1 MKRFASVSILL
12 LVLSV
17 FGTAVK
23 AQMKSSGPARQGST
37 AAETIE
43 NGKFRVYETKQIRGE
58 ENYEISRTPQGL
70 IVQAKIDLPFM
81 GEEQKPSLTATLRT
95 KDDLTPELFE
105 IKGIRPLEVE
115 INTSITVTEKTATVR
130 EGSVAKAWRSPT
142 PRVRQVVTPEN
153 FFTLGGYL
161 PVTMEMMLVRYWQLH
176 GRKNSLALLPG
187 GEAFVEFRGQDTVTL
202 SGKPTVLDRY
212 HLSGSKWNGGWG
224 RQTLWFDSQNRLVAA
239 VNLGSEVETNLYAIR
254 DGYDS
259 ALSFFIK
266 RTVEDGIDRLTQL
279 ADRLSP
285 KSKTPLVLV
294 GGTLIDVTG
303 KPPITNSAVVI
314 QGDRIIS
321 AGPRSQ
327 IKIPAAATIVNT
339 SGKFLLP
346 GLWDMHSHF
355 YQVEFGPAYL
365 AAGFTSAR

>member
-1 MKRFASVSILL
+1 MKRFSGISILL

-17 FGTAVK
+17 FETADK
-23 AQMKSSGPARQGST
+23 AQVKSRGPDRQGSS
-37 AAETIE
+37 AAQTIE
-43 NGKFRVYETKQIRGE
+43 SGKFRVYETKQIRGE

-81 GEEQKPSLTATLRT
+81 GEEKKPSLTATLRT
-95 KDDLTPELFE
+95 KDDLTPEFFE
-105 IKGIRPLEVE
+105 ITGIRPLEVE
-115 INTSITVTEKTATVR
+115 INTSITVKEKAAILR
-130 EGSVAKAWRSPT
+130 EGNAAGSPNL
-142 PRVRQVVTPEN
+142 RVRQIVTPEN

-176 GRKNSLALLPG
+176 GRKNSMALLPG
-187 GEAFVEFRGQDTVTL
+187 GEAFIEFRGHDTVTL
-202 SGKPTVLDRY
+202 SGNPTVLDRY

-279 ADRLSP
+279 ADGLSP

-303 KPPITNSAVVI
+303 KPPIPNSAVVI
-314 QGDRIIS
+314 QDDRII
-321 AGPRSQ
+321 
-327 IKIPAAATIVNT
+327 
-339 SGKFLLP
+339 
-346 GLWDMHSHF
+346 
-355 YQVEFGPAYL
+355 
-365 AAGFTSAR
+365 AAGAKRT